1 MWYHQHQQPE
11 NMSLSVNRSSL
22 NLKIWWVGEPDK
34 PLDTC
39 AESWDVQKCRC
50 QTRRGLGNPHGKSRG
65 KLHEHHKWGIVH
77 CRGWGD
83 GLWIFPGHW
92 DKIEI
97 LGNVPPHDLECVFP
111 TFRMFCWGILP
122 KVECDKI
129 LSNPLL
135 SKHGNGQSIKIIHLV
150 GRFPHWHLHVHLM
163 SKLAMFDDRRVQK
176 MSYGNQG
183 LTKDPR
189 FFWK

>member
-1 MWYHQHQQPE
+1 
-11 NMSLSVNRSSL
+11 MSR
-22 NLKIWWVGEPDK
+22 G
-34 PLDTC
+34 T
-39 AESWDVQKCRC
+39 R
-50 QTRRGLGNPHGKSRG
+50 QTPRYMRGVLGCPKMPMSNAAGPGKSPRNGKSRG